1 MKKQKRSLVEKNIFC
16 FRVVLKHVGKDTTFI
31 VRFNVLAGD
40 KYEAQDILEEWL
52 NEPSRTGYKFDRCVG
67 ITQCAEYSSGYIIVG
82 ETNNSAQDL
91 IDRNELLKHKRYISL
106 DRHEI
111 DCVINVDKVL
121 EAPSI
126 SSTNNIAENLLRD
139 LAQMLTIVEGHHG
152 LYTISEADL
161 ADIKEKY
168 TVNIDGR
175 DCTSCAFIEKDHRE
189 EPCCSCVDLSNWET
203 KNER

>member
-1 MKKQKRSLVEKNIFC
+1 MEKQKRSLVEKNIFC
-16 FRVVLKHVGKDTTFI
+16 FRAVLKHVGKDSTFV
-31 VRFNVLAGD
+31 VRFNVLAKD

-67 ITQCAEYSSGYIIVG
+67 ITQCAEYPSGYIIVD
-82 ETNNSAQDL
+82 EAVSTNRDL
-91 IDRNELLKHKRYISL
+91 IDRNELLKHKRYVSL

-126 SSTNNIAENLLRD
+126 GSTGNVAENLLHD
-139 LAQMLTIVEGHHG
+139 LAKMLTIVEGHHG

-161 ADIKEKY
+161 ADIKAKY
-168 TVNIDGR
+168 LPKENKCCENCNFYDENR
-175 DCTSCAFIEKDHRE
+175 KDQH
-189 EPCCSCVDLSNWET
+189 CYTCKDYSNWEG
-203 KNER
+203 